1 MAIDFSK
8 RKPVI
13 EVMDDDMAAVFRAKT
28 GLERLMIADGMYTR
42 ARNMLLSHLR
52 HEHPDWEEKQVIRE
66 AARRLSHGA
75 SEIAWRARDGAV

>member
-1 MAIDFSK
+1 MNK

-28 GLERLMIADGMYTR
+28 GLERLMIADAMYTR
-42 ARNMLLSHLR
+42 AREMLLSHLR
-52 HEHPDWEEKQVIRE
+52 FEHPDWNEQQVNRE

-75 SEIAWRARDGAV
+75 V